1 MKAARRR
8 YHIKALIPRASEP
21 KIIHYF
27 ERLGIQLEF
36 FDAHADSVP
45 SSSLPRKMM
54 RRLRDAR
61 CAMVIARRL
70 NGEPLDRTLLHADM
84 GPWNWFG
91 LLLYMSLRTHT
102 FVTLHIAIPHL
113 SPLRRLAW
121 KLKFRILCST
131 PGFHLIVSNRD
142 MQRSLKPYVPARLL
156 SRIAVARTG
165 VDGAEIAEAL
175 ALDVDRQGMCRRFGL
190 PQGGFLVF
198 SLGQLVPRKG
208 CATLLEAARI
218 LHSSHRE
225 LFFVWIGD
233 GNQRPEVERIIRE
246 KGLEQTVRIVR
257 PSEIGPSRLDLLA
270 LLRLADLFVHPSFS
284 EGLPGALL
292 EAMALGKACIASRVN
307 AVPEAIRHRATGLLV
322 PAGDAVTLSVAI
334 AELKQNAVLRQR
346 LAAAARDLVLSDFN
360 EVDAAR
366 ITLDRYESCRTAPAS
381 DFEMYL
387 TTSPGGDR

>member
-8 YHIKALIPRASEP
+8 YHVKVLIPWSSEP
-21 KIIHYF
+21 KIVDYC
-27 ERLGIQLEF
+27 ERLGIELEF

-45 SSSLPRKMM
+45 AASLRQRVM

-70 NGEPLDRTLLHADM
+70 NREPLERTLLHADM

-113 SPLRRLAW
+113 PPLRRLTW
-121 KLKFRILCST
+121 KLRFRILCST

-142 MQRSLKPYVPARLL
+142 MQRSLRPYVPARFI
-156 SRIAVARTG
+156 SRVPVARTG
-165 VDGAEIAEAL
+165 VDAEEITGAL
-175 ALDVDRQGMCRRFGL
+175 KLDVDRQGMCRRFGL
-190 PQGGFLVF
+190 PQSGFLVF

-218 LHSSHRE
+218 LQSSHPE

-233 GNQRPEVERIIRE
+233 GCQRREVDRIIRE
-246 KGLEQTVRIVR
+246 KGLATRVRIVR
-257 PSEIGPSRLDLLA
+257 PSEIGPSRLELLA

-307 AVPEAIRHRATGLLV
+307 AIPEAIRHRATGLLV
-322 PAGDAVTLSVAI
+322 PAGDPVALSEAI
-334 AELKQNAVLRQR
+334 AELKENAALRER
-346 LAAAARDLVLSDFN
+346 LAAAAHDLVLSEFDEAN
-360 EVDAAR
+360 AAR
-366 ITLDRYESCRTAPAS
+366 VTVDRYDSCRAAAAS
-381 DFEMYL
+381 NLDMSL
-387 TTSPGGDR
+387 TSA